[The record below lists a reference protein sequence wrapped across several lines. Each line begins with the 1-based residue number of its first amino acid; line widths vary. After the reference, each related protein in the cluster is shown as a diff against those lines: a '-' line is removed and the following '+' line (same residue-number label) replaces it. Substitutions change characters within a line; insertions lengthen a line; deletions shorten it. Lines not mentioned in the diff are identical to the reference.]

1 MNLFICPISK
11 TGERKVGFKIND
23 SSLRL
28 ISSLKKHFDGFFFTN
43 APFVDFF
50 NFLDSWNFDLEL
62 AGKNV
67 TVELTDGYDV
77 QERNYYIDYTK
88 DPVKLLC
95 EDKDGFPIEDK
106 ETSGRKKLTY
116 KKTTGEI
123 KTYIVE
129 KVIERSQYELKVVI
143 EGGGFRNFKV
153 DKILA
158 EEDI

>member
-1 MNLFICPISK
+1 MNVFICPISK
-11 TGERKVGFKIND
+11 TGERKVGLKVIGAKAKFFEKFKTFEFQDDLYPFGYFFHFCGELRNCLTGAEYD
-23 SSLRL
+23 S
-28 ISSLKKHFDGFFFTN
+28 I
-43 APFVDFF
+43 
-50 NFLDSWNFDLEL
+50 
-62 AGKNV
+62 
-67 TVELTDGYDV
+67 ELTDGYDI
-77 QERNYYIDYTK
+77 QECNYYIDYTK

-106 ETSGRKKLTY
+106 EASGRKKLTY

-153 DKILA
+153 DKILL